1 MSRLIKIWVINSCI
15 LFACW
20 LDFAGPRA
28 LYDMV
33 FGRATN
39 PQYLFAGSDND
50 LCRRVRRVVENG
62 QPKIFVENLS
72 SHNMLIYY
80 THKRLRALI
89 VTCHKYREL
98 GWELKD

>member
-1 MSRLIKIWVINSCI
+1 MTRWGKVWVINGCI

-20 LDFAGPRA
+20 LDFLGPRE
-28 LYDMV
+28 LYDMA
-33 FGRATN
+33 FGSVTN
-39 PQYLFAGSDND
+39 PQYLFADSDNE
-50 LCRRVRRVVENG
+50 LCRRVRRVVVNG

-72 SHNMLIYY
+72 SHSMLIYY

-89 VTCHKYREL
+89 MTCHKYREL